1 MLHTTAAAPG
11 DGARRGSIAYHRPA
25 ALAEALALLAQ
36 APRRVLAGCTDA
48 LVGTP
53 AIPEGGILDISAI
66 ESLRGLAI
74 GPEHVR
80 IGALATWSEIA
91 GAGLPGE
98 WGALQA
104 AARQIG
110 GVQIQNAGTLAGNLC
125 NASPAADGV
134 PCLLILD
141 AAVELQ
147 SAAGRRVVP
156 LSQFITGPRRTAIR
170 PGELVT
176 AILVPRLDRPAASTF
191 LKLGA
196 RAYQVISIVMV
207 AALLAADDTGAVA
220 EVRIAVGSCS
230 AVAQRLPALEAR
242 LKGQPLPALAA
253 GMAITPQDLQ
263 PLKPI
268 SDIRA
273 TAAYRLDAAA
283 TLISRGLAAL
293 AARAR

>member
-1 MLHTTAAAPG
+1 MLNATAAAPV
-11 DGARRGSIAYHRPA
+11 DGTGGSTIAYHRPA

-53 AIPEGGILDISAI
+53 ALPEGGILDITAI
-66 ESLRGLAI
+66 GALRGI
-74 GPEHVR
+74 SVGPGHVR

-91 GAGLPGE
+91 AAGLPGE
-98 WGALQA
+98 WAALQA

-147 SAAGRRVVP
+147 SAAGRRLVP
-156 LSQFITGPRRTAIR
+156 LAQFITGPRRTALA
-170 PGELVT
+170 PGELLT

-207 AALLAADDTGAVA
+207 AASLAADDTGAVA
-220 EVRIAVGSCS
+220 EARIAVGSCS

-242 LKGQPLPALAA
+242 LKGRPLAELAA
-253 GMAITPQDLQ
+253 GIAVTPADLQ

-273 TAAYRLDAAA
+273 TAAYRVDAAA
-283 TLISRGLAAL
+283 TLISRALAAL
-293 AARAR
+293 AAG